1 MQTARTRRL
10 AEGLA
15 EADGSGSAEAAA
27 AIMSCKTLTDL
38 FMLEYSLLIPDE
50 RMGLVD
56 AVLPGGNRWVS

>member
-15 EADGSGSAEAAA
+15 EADGSGSAEAAV

-38 FMLEYSLLIPDE
+38 FMVEYSLRIPE
-50 RMGLVD
+50 RKMDLVD
-56 AVLPGGNRWVS
+56 AMLPGGNR